1 MEEIRKYI
9 VNKFKEEGR
18 IIKMYIKLKVK
29 AEQHTKRDIVPPLRT
44 AYDKLEMK
52 DRMGLQIRLPAND

>member
-18 IIKMYIKLKVK
+18 IIKMYIKLRFKT
-29 AEQHTKRDIVPPLRT
+29 EQHTKIRGTLSLR
-44 AYDKLEMK
+44 
-52 DRMGLQIRLPAND
+52 